1 MQFVNDG
8 RSEAR
13 RSSWLHCLHQCQY
26 NAFVNYA
33 KIDPSSRGG
42 CSEVNSK
49 NIISTGSKN
58 TRRYMKSILVLSLDG

>member
-13 RSSWLHCLHQCQY
+13 RSSWLHCLHKCQY

-33 KIDPSSRGG
+33 KIDPSMGG
-42 CSEVNSK
+42 DSEVNSK
-49 NIISTGSKN
+49 NITSTGSKN
-58 TRRYMKSILVLSLDG
+58 MRRYMKSILVLSLDG